1 MTDITSLLTAL
12 EKCQSN
18 TIEFDEK
25 IDIAIAELKNV
36 TPANGF
42 SMQHSLKAHKI
53 VKNLT
58 ELKERYHDAYRK

>member
-1 MTDITSLLTAL
+1 MSNVTAL
-12 EKCQSN
+12 LQALAKCQSD
-18 TIEFDEK
+18 TLDFDEK
-25 IDIAIAELKNV
+25 IDTAIAELKNV

-58 ELKERYHDAYRK
+58 ELKERYHDAYNK